1 MNDIRIL
8 EQEFGSGLLL
18 FFEASI
24 VEVVA
29 SSSTEATSAWASHI
43 EVEVLSTTWAT
54 TTATSSSSS
63 RSAHTTTE
71 ELGKNIIHIHI
82 THAWA
87 TALLLAPYSF
97 LATQVVGASLISV
110 L

>member
-54 TTATSSSSS
+54 TTATSSSS